1 MMPMA
6 FSCLWFVQ
14 ILGTGDLIEQR
25 WIVSGGGAD
34 GTNDAPAD
42 TRKGERGGGGSSSST
57 PQQQEQAKLAAPLL
71 SPPAGRGAE

>member
-1 MMPMA
+1 MCG
-6 FSCLWFVQ
+6 CLWFVQ

-25 WIVSGGGAD
+25 WIVSGGGAN
-34 GTNDAPAD
+34 GALAD

-57 PQQQEQAKLAAPLL
+57 PQQQEHAKLAAPLL